1 VMACMMRVLDVGPVE
16 EIWKGTLKTT
26 AIGPGDKVVRQ
37 VKNMANPELTGPSI
51 AFVPHRKGRVE

>member
-1 VMACMMRVLDVGPVE
+1 MMRVLDVGPIE